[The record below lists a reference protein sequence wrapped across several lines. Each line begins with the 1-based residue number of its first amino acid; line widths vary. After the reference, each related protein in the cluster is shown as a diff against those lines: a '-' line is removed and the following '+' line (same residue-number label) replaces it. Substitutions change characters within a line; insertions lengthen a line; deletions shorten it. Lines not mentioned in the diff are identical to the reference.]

1 MSPASSGGPLSNEGR
16 ASSEGPTANTSAPA
30 AEEPATAVEPV
41 ARDRPIRVL
50 YVGGAG
56 RSGTTIVST
65 LLGQAAGVFAAGELR
80 FAWERGV
87 GEDHRCGCGE
97 PFSRCP
103 VWADVMARAF
113 GSARPP
119 DPIALHENLIR
130 RLRILR
136 APQGLLRSAFGRAV
150 VPYHRYD
157 ADIHRLYRAVADLD
171 GVDVVVDSSKN
182 PMYAM
187 LLERLPG
194 VELTVLTV
202 VRDPR
207 AGAFSWRR
215 LKTTGDRD
223 DGATMERLEVWRSAL
238 VWTVWYALLG
248 RWFPAGDRH
257 LLMRYEDFVAEPE
270 ASVRR
275 VLDHLGRDHGP
286 DFGDDGSVLLEPT
299 HTVAGNPNRHSSG
312 RTRLAL
318 DDEWRHR
325 MPWRDRA
332 LGTLLT
338 LPLLHR
344 YGYRVGGLTARG

>member
-1 MSPASSGGPLSNEGR
+1 MSGSSGE
-16 ASSEGPTANTSAPA
+16 
-30 AEEPATAVEPV
+30 
-41 ARDRPIRVL
+41 RPIRVL

-65 LLGQAAGVFAAGELR
+65 VLGQASGVFAVGELR

-87 GEDHRCGCGE
+87 GQDHRCGCGE

-103 VWADVMARAF
+103 VWADVIVRAF
-113 GSARPP
+113 GSTGPP
-119 DPIALHENLIR
+119 DPIALHENLLH

-136 APQGLLRSAFGRAV
+136 VPQGLLRSAFGRPA

-157 ADIHRLYRAVADLD
+157 ADIHRMYRAVADLD

-182 PMYAM
+182 PVYAK

-215 LKTTGDRD
+215 RKTTGDRD

-238 VWTVWYALLG
+238 VWTAWHALLG
-248 RWFPAGDRH
+248 HWFPEGDRH
-257 LLMRYEDFVAEPE
+257 LLLRYEDFVAEPE

-275 VLDHLGRDHGP
+275 MLDRLGRDNGP
-286 DFGDDGSVLLEPT
+286 DFADDGSVLLSPT

-332 LGTLLT
+332 LGTLLA
-338 LPLLHR
+338 LPLLRR
-344 YGYRVGGLTARG
+344 YGY

>member
-1 MSPASSGGPLSNEGR
+1 
-16 ASSEGPTANTSAPA
+16 
-30 AEEPATAVEPV
+30 
-41 ARDRPIRVL
+41 
-50 YVGGAG
+50 
-56 RSGTTIVST
+56 
-65 LLGQAAGVFAAGELR
+65 
-80 FAWERGV
+80 
-87 GEDHRCGCGE
+87 
-97 PFSRCP
+97 
-103 VWADVMARAF
+103 
-113 GSARPP
+113 
-119 DPIALHENLIR
+119 
-130 RLRILR
+130 
-136 APQGLLRSAFGRAV
+136 
-150 VPYHRYD
+150 
-157 ADIHRLYRAVADLD
+157 YRAVADLD

-182 PMYAM
+182 PVYAK

-215 LKTTGDRD
+215 RKTTGDRD

-238 VWTVWYALLG
+238 VWTAWHALLG

-257 LLMRYEDFVAEPE
+257 LLLRYEDFVAEPE

-275 VLDHLGRDHGP
+275 VLDRLGHDYGP
-286 DFGDDGSVLLEPT
+286 DFDDDGSVLLQPT

-318 DDEWRHR
+318 DDEWRRR

-338 LPLLHR
+338 VPLLRR
-344 YGYRVGGLTARG
+344 YGYRVGGPAARG